1 MDASRRGD
9 DRRQEGVTQGVGRV
23 ASPIFLNLRPSPLT
37 EREIKVL
44 MEQGAIQRGV
54 VRAAMEVVHCGDVNR
69 DSPKISNVHG
79 AGKHV
84 CHKVLVL
91 RALNPGDILG
101 VGVESS
107 LLEEGHETRQD
118 VVVTPSPG
126 RLVMNTGEDVIPV
139 DIVGPLAGATP
150 IVGSQSTHGWQ
161 GQPQEHTEPALPLA
175 SGEGHDPIDVGET

>member
-9 DRRQEGVTQGVGRV
+9 DRWQEGVTQGVGRV

-84 CHKVLVL
+84 CHKVLIL

-101 VGVESS
+101 VGEESN
-107 LLEEGHETRQD
+107 LLEEGHETRQN
-118 VVVTPSPG
+118 VVVAPSPG

-175 SGEGHDPIDVGET
+175 SGEGHDPINIGET

>member
-9 DRRQEGVTQGVGRV
+9 DRRQEGVTQAWGRV
-23 ASPIFLNLRPSPLT
+23 ALPIFINLRPSPLI

-54 VRAAMEVVHCGDVNR
+54 VRAAMEVVYCGDVNR

-118 VVVTPSPG
+118 VVVAPSPG

-161 GQPQEHTEPALPLA
+161 RQPHVHTEPALPLA
-175 SGEGHDPIDVGET
+175 SGEGHDPINIGET

>member
-9 DRRQEGVTQGVGRV
+9 DRGKEGVTQGVARV
-23 ASPIFLNLRPSPLT
+23 ASPIFLNLHPSPLI
-37 EREIKVL
+37 EREINVL

-69 DSPKISNVHG
+69 DSPKIANVHG

-118 VVVTPSPG
+118 VVVAPSPG